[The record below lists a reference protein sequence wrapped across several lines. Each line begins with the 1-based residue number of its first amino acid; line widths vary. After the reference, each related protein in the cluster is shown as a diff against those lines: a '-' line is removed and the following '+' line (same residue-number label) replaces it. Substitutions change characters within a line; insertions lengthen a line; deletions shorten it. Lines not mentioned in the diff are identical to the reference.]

1 MDAVGVNPPAAV
13 VAGSPGC
20 RCGLIRLPPPVAPG
34 CRRGLLLVVL
44 VAAVRDFLLP
54 LLLDAASIERAA
66 RRTGSRNSGV
76 AATRVWGCRIAARRG
91 GGKSGGA
98 AGSQEGQREV
108 RSGSG
113 KSGAAAG
120 SQEWQQ
126 ELREGQR
133 EVRSGSGKS
142 GAAATRVGDWPEGA
156 AGGQEGQQQ
165 GSGPP
170 DCGQERQQ
178 ELTRGSGNSRGAAE
192 LTRGSRTHERQRE
205 VVSGPVGPMPGVVG
219 SVTRAS
225 RWCCL
230 GGALGIRDD
239 VHCCDATDR
248 RGARGRGG
256 VDATG
261 LTPADTPDL

>member
-113 KSGAAAG
+113 KSGAAAE
-120 SQEWQQ
+120 S
-126 ELREGQR
+126 
-133 EVRSGSGKS
+133 
-142 GAAATRVGDWPEGA
+142 
-156 AGGQEGQQQ
+156 
-165 GSGPP
+165 
-170 DCGQERQQ
+170 QERQQ
-178 ELTRGSGNSRGAAE
+178 QESGTGQKGQRGVRRGSNKGLGRRIAARSGSRNSRGAAGTHEGQQNSRGAAE
-192 LTRGSRTHERQRE
+192 LTRGSVNSRAAAGSRERA
-205 VVSGPVGPMPGVVG
+205 GWP
-219 SVTRAS
+219 
-225 RWCCL
+225 
-230 GGALGIRDD
+230 
-239 VHCCDATDR
+239 H
-248 RGARGRGG
+248 ARGRRIGDSRQS
-256 VDATG
+256 VVLPRWSARDPRRRP
-261 LTPADTPDL
+261 LL

>member
-20 RCGLIRLPPPVAPG
+20 RCGLIGLPPPVAPG

-113 KSGAAAG
+113 KSGAAAE
-120 SQEWQQ
+120 S
-126 ELREGQR
+126 
-133 EVRSGSGKS
+133 
-142 GAAATRVGDWPEGA
+142 
-156 AGGQEGQQQ
+156 
-165 GSGPP
+165 
-170 DCGQERQQ
+170 QERQQ
-178 ELTRGSGNSRGAAE
+178 QESGTGQKGQRGVRRGSNKGLGRRIAARSGSRNSRGAAGTHEGQQNSRGAAE
-192 LTRGSRTHERQRE
+192 LTRGSRTHEGQRE